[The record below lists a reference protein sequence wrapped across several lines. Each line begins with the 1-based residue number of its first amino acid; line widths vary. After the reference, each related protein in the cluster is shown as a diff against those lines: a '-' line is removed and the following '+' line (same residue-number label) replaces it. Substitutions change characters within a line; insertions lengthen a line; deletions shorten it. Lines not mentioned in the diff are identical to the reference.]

1 MRNKEYDTIVKKIK
15 DKCKFD
21 FLEKSRNRKHVEAR
35 AVMYKL
41 MEMRGVI
48 TQASSDLILERSGVF
63 FDRVT
68 IRHSLANF
76 DIYYDSSNF
85 TRDLY
90 HSLDGYSN
98 LERTKTKLEIYLSEV
113 DIDRHPEL
121 LDLIKPEVER
131 WAQAIRQDEKY
142 FFSNPL

>member
-1 MRNKEYDTIVKKIK
+1 MNNKEYDTIVKKLK
-15 DKCKFD
+15 DRCKFD
-21 FLEKSRNRKHVEAR
+21 FLEKRSKRKHTEAR
-35 AVMYKL
+35 AVLYKL

-68 IRHSLANF
+68 IRYSLANF
-76 DIYYDSSNF
+76 DMYYNYSNF
-85 TRDLY
+85 VRDLY

-113 DIDRHPEL
+113 DIDRHSEL
-121 LDLIKPEVER
+121 LDLIKPEVDR
-131 WAQAIRQDEKY
+131 WEQAIIQDKKY
-142 FFSNPL
+142 FFN

>member
-1 MRNKEYDTIVKKIK
+1 MNKEYDTIVKKIK

-35 AVMYKL
+35 SVLYKL

-48 TQASSDLILERSGVF
+48 TQASSDLILERDGVF

-85 TRDLY
+85 VRDLY

-113 DIDRHPEL
+113 DIDRHSEL
-121 LDLIKPEVER
+121 LELIKPTVNS
-131 WAQAIRQDEKY
+131 WKQAIEQDEKY
-142 FFSNPL
+142 FFNQK

>member
-1 MRNKEYDTIVKKIK
+1 MMNKEYDTIVKKIK

-35 AVMYKL
+35 SVLYKL

-48 TQASSDLILERSGVF
+48 TQASSDLILERDGVF

-85 TRDLY
+85 VRDLY

-113 DIDRHPEL
+113 DIDRHSEL
-121 LDLIKPEVER
+121 LELIKPTVN
-131 WAQAIRQDEKY
+131 
-142 FFSNPL
+142 S

>member
-1 MRNKEYDTIVKKIK
+1 MMNKEYDTIVKKIK

-35 AVMYKL
+35 SVLYKL

-48 TQASSDLILERSGVF
+48 TQASSDLILERDGVF

-85 TRDLY
+85 VRDLY

-113 DIDRHPEL
+113 DIDRHSEL
-121 LDLIKPEVER
+121 LELIKPTVNS
-131 WAQAIRQDEKY
+131 WKQAIEQDEKY
-142 FFSNPL
+142 FFNQK